1 MEKMIEENGR
11 ALDRLSAEIKTLA
24 KNVIECMQDQDEPD
38 EIQQLLHS
46 REKAA
51 WKEELEKVSQAL
63 KEAEEKLEDLQEEV
77 AFLERERD
85 SLLEQEREQ
94 ATLPEAELAGAEAA
108 WNREKEI
115 CAVQGRSEQ
124 VYRGKLREELKKLEQ
139 PREDEKEQLRQ
150 MEAKRSQML
159 GAREELS
166 ACRELSRLE
175 EG

>member
-24 KNVIECMQDQDEPD
+24 KNMIECMQDQDEPD

-77 AFLERERD
+77 S
-85 SLLEQEREQ
+85 SLWSQLYQEREQ
-94 ATLPEAELAGAEAA
+94 ATLLAGAEAA

-124 VYRGKLREELKKLEQ
+124 VFRGKLREELKKLEQ

-150 MEAKRSQML
+150 MEAKRPQML

-166 ACRELSRLE
+166 ACGELRRLE